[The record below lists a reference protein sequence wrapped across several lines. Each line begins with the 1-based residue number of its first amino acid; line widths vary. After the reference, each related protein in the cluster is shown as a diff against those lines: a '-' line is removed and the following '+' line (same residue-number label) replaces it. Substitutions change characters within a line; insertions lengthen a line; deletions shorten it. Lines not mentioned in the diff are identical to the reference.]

1 MQVLRTAP
9 EQGSLNGHLKTFPE
23 AGHFI
28 TALTTQ
34 LPSDESL
41 AQCVPPTPGLF
52 DFHCVTLH
60 LCVTF
65 PLSLTALSL
74 PSGTL
79 EPPFKILPSGHRGL
93 SVLDIL
99 VTVIMLSCL
108 FQSY

>member
-1 MQVLRTAP
+1 M
-9 EQGSLNGHLKTFPE
+9 
-23 AGHFI
+23 
-28 TALTTQ
+28 
-34 LPSDESL
+34 
-41 AQCVPPTPGLF
+41 CPTPGLF
-52 DFHCVTLH
+52 DFHCAILR

-99 VTVIMLSCL
+99 VTVITLSSL
-108 FQSY
+108 LQSY